1 MVKEITRN
9 IPRETERILWACTAG
24 RCEFRGCNRILYRSP
39 VTGEPVNISE
49 KAHIYSF
56 SKDGPRSWG
65 PFSSKKHELNDVSNL
80 MLVCHDCHKTID
92 QDKDGERYTADLL
105 IDWKRQHELRIAVV
119 TGIHPGKKS
128 HVVLYGAN
136 IGEHYSSLDQEAAV
150 EAMFPD
156 WYPEG
161 NRPVS
166 LSMSCI
172 HEDQTSTYWTTEANH
187 LTKAFERDIRPRIEE
202 ANPCHFSLFCLAPQ
216 PLLILL
222 GTLFSD
228 KVPVEVYQLHR
239 EPQTWKWQ
247 SHPEGFAFKINPPE
261 STDYN
266 PALIISLSDRISHDR
281 ITSIFSDNVSI
292 WELTITDPHNDFLR
306 SQAQLTMFRETLRK
320 LLISIKEA
328 HGQSRPLKI
337 FPAMPV
343 ACAVEFG
350 RVRMPKADM
359 PWIMY
364 DQNNKAGRFIETIP
378 MIGGKNE

>member
-1 MVKEITRN
+1 MVKEITRA
-9 IPRETERILWACTAG
+9 IPRETDRELWARSAG
-24 RCEFRGCNRILYRSP
+24 RCEFNGCNRILYQSP
-39 VTGEPVNISE
+39 VTGESVNISE

-56 SKDGPRSWG
+56 SKDGPRGWG
-65 PFSSKKHELNDVSNL
+65 PFSLKTHDLNNVANL

-92 QDKDGERYTADLL
+92 QDKDGKRYTADLL

-119 TGIHPGKKS
+119 TGVHPGKKS

-136 IGEHYSSLDQEAAV
+136 ISEHLSPLDPEVAID
-150 EAMFPD
+150 AMFPD

-166 LSMSCI
+166 LSMSCT
-172 HEDQTSTYWTTEANH
+172 HEDQTSAYWTTEADH
-187 LTKAFERDIRPRIEE
+187 LIKAFNRDIRPRIEE

-216 PLLILL
+216 PLLMLF

-247 SHPEGFAFKINPPE
+247 SHPEGFAFQINPPKN
-261 STDYN
+261 TDHD
-266 PALIISLSDRISHDR
+266 PALVVSLSARISYDR
-281 ITSIFSDNVSI
+281 ITSILSENVSI
-292 WELTITDPHNDFLR
+292 WELYITDPHNDFLR
-306 SQAQLTMFRETLRK
+306 SQAQLIMFRETLRR

-359 PWIMY
+359 PWVIY